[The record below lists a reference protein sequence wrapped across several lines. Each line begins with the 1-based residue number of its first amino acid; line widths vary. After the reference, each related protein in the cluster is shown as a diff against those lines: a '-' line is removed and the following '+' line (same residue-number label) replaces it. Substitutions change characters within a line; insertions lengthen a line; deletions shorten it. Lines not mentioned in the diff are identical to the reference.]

1 MYLNGFGYET
11 SIQLC
16 ETFFSQDPT
25 VNDLNCYDKCAQIFK
40 NIIIDAVYTT
50 KRNKNISNELSYKH
64 SCFMS
69 SIERIMNSCKINFT
83 RTCYNLI
90 ATVDEIHGVDFID
103 VPIDNALNVN
113 GIEKHYSELS
123 QEIIKELLTFPA
135 LIYDKNKNCIEET
148 DSQHIATF
156 AKLTKIKKETDT
168 VRIYF
173 QPIATF
179 QQYHINEYSTGFGID
194 ITQQLKLPD
203 STHWLLNKIDLIKQF
218 ENTNIQFCTH
228 KLLYISDVAKS
239 DSTTTTIAKTIPE
252 FKAVGVSSYHT
263 LCNDNQT
270 IKLNEN
276 NTYRLT
282 ITFTFDWDYS
292 KGTQMVKISFL
303 WNDVMFYGFMSPKN
317 WISTSYMNGCIY
329 SGKKKST
336 AINHTMTI
344 LSNNLNLN
352 NGEKL

>member
-1 MYLNGFGYET
+1 
-11 SIQLC
+11 
-16 ETFFSQDPT
+16 
-25 VNDLNCYDKCAQIFK
+25 
-40 NIIIDAVYTT
+40 
-50 KRNKNISNELSYKH
+50 
-64 SCFMS
+64 
-69 SIERIMNSCKINFT
+69 
-83 RTCYNLI
+83 
-90 ATVDEIHGVDFID
+90 
-103 VPIDNALNVN
+103 
-113 GIEKHYSELS
+113 
-123 QEIIKELLTFPA
+123 
-135 LIYDKNKNCIEET
+135 
-148 DSQHIATF
+148 
-156 AKLTKIKKETDT
+156 
-168 VRIYF
+168 
-173 QPIATF
+173 
-179 QQYHINEYSTGFGID
+179 
-194 ITQQLKLPD
+194 
-203 STHWLLNKIDLIKQF
+203 LLNKIDLIKQF